1 MQERTVTIVNRL
13 GLHARA
19 ASKLVNAAKRFGC
32 TVQIGTG
39 TRFVDGK
46 SIMSV
51 MLLAAVQG
59 SQVTLRTDGE
69 DECAAM
75 AAIVELIEDRF
86 GEGG

>member
-1 MQERTVTIVNRL
+1 MQERAVTIVNKL

-19 ASKLVNAAKRFGC
+19 ASKLVNAAKRFGS

-39 TRFVDGK
+39 DRFVDGK

-59 SQVTLRTDGE
+59 TNLILRTDGE
-69 DECAAM
+69 DEQEAM
-75 AAIVELIEDRF
+75 AAIAELIADRF
-86 GEGG
+86 GEGE